1 MKYIQKQSEPLEFT
15 TWKKRSRTY
24 ARFKKTA
31 EIKQPVKAALMKEQ
45 GYLCCYCE
53 RRLTEDDSHFE
64 HLKPQSDS
72 TVDPLDFSNLLCS
85 CQKELLPGEPR
96 HCGNAKGN
104 CDPSLLI
111 SPVDAACEKRFTF
124 TSDGYIQPAS
134 DTDLV
139 AVKTIEQL
147 QLDILKLRAFRRGAI
162 APFLD
167 PDLSD
172 EDFQDLVKSHLAK
185 DSSGRFGD
193 FWTTIDQ
200 LFGDAIA

>member
-31 EIKQPVKAALMKEQ
+31 KIKHPVKTALMKEQ

-53 RRLTEDDSHFE
+53 RRLLENDSHIE
-64 HLKPQSDS
+64 HLRPQSDPD
-72 TVDPLDFSNLLCS
+72 VDPLNFSNLLCS
-85 CQKELLPGEPR
+85 CQKELQPDEPR
-96 HCGNAKGN
+96 HCGNAKAN
-104 CDPSLLI
+104 CDPSLLV
-111 SPVDAACEKRFTF
+111 SPLDSTCEKRFTF
-124 TSDGYIQPAS
+124 SSDGHIQPTEA
-134 DTDLV
+134 TDSV
-139 AVKTIEQL
+139 AMKTIEQL

-172 EDFQDLVKSHLAK
+172 ADFQDLVKSHLTK
-185 DSSGRFGD
+185 DSSGRFGG

-200 LFGDAIA
+200 LFGGEIT